1 MKFIGWKKVWN
12 KSCWKWFKLLFHISF
27 YFDVILRMREVGP
40 KNMHFFTVIE
50 KFVKNKIVYSFLAIT
65 ASFFRFHRNKKI
77 CYSNFNYFRKLLFHT
92 FFHPMNFIFLI
103 LVLIL
108 KTKIGRRT
116 QKSAANDA
124 NILVGCIS
132 NPKNI
137 YFEVCLVR

>member
-1 MKFIGWKKVWN
+1 MALPPSFFILHQNKKKWN
-12 KSCWKWFKLLFHISF
+12 CYLKHFQQLLF
-27 YFDVILRMREVGP
+27 R
-40 KNMHFFTVIE
+40 
-50 KFVKNKIVYSFLAIT
+50 
-65 ASFFRFHRNKKI
+65 
-77 CYSNFNYFRKLLFHT
+77 T
-92 FFHPMNFIFLI
+92 FSHPMNFIFLV

-137 YFEVCLVR
+137 YFEVCMVIFTSCQFWQNRFFKEKVWILIKRRIAEVGRKE